1 LKKKKMKNAVPKNAS
16 YFAVQ
21 VLLDMYRNIDREYLP
36 EYTRQKALRAMMTL
50 FSIKRKD
57 FKKAHRV
64 KLLKVQSVEEFE
76 EHVQSL
82 AWSLSSKTINFYDD
96 EDFKEI
102 TVCDTTPTLLKT
114 TFLLSHAA
122 KSGVDETVIGLTLR
136 DIMMHIRP
144 ILVSKKI
151 LSQLVCLAGDDA
163 GNNEWLNWWKQLTQ
177 IEKVKNMGKW
187 KNGIVEHATPMK
199 VLREIIFKTET
210 LEELKSELERHHVTV
225 YVTKEEAARLDKKG
239 FKQSVPE
246 SGTWEDR
253 YRLCGIE
260 IHEEEVEFPTKD
272 FVPSVT
278 IPYPLQFKGKT
289 VISST
294 MIFDILSNQKR

>member
-1 LKKKKMKNAVPKNAS
+1 MKNAVPKNAS

-21 VLLDMYRNIDREYLP
+21 VLLDMYRNIDREYLH

-122 KSGVDETVIGLTLR
+122 KSGVAKTVIGKTLR
-136 DIMMHIRP
+136 DITFYIRP
-144 ILVSKKI
+144 ILVSKKM
-151 LSQLVCLAGDDA
+151 LSQLNQYN
-163 GNNEWLNWWKQLTQ
+163 NNEIDTF
-177 IEKVKNMGKW
+177 EK
-187 KNGIVEHATPMK
+187 GIVEHATPWN
-199 VLREIIFKTET
+199 IIRDRIIKAETEA
-210 LEELKSELERHHVTV
+210 ELKSKLERDLVLV
-225 YVTKEEAARLDKKG
+225 YITKEEDARLVKAGLQKDLPVIG
-239 FKQSVPE
+239 TAE
-246 SGTWEDR
+246 GTWKDR
-253 YRLCGIE
+253 FECVGIE
-260 IHEEEVEFPTKD
+260 IHEEEVKFPSKHSNHSIPFPNKFKD
-272 FVPSVT
+272 
-278 IPYPLQFKGKT
+278 KT
-289 VISST
+289 EISST
-294 MIFDILSNQKR
+294 MIFDILSNQKS

>member
-1 LKKKKMKNAVPKNAS
+1 
-16 YFAVQ
+16 
-21 VLLDMYRNIDREYLP
+21 
-36 EYTRQKALRAMMTL
+36 MMTL
-50 FSIKRKD
+50 FSIKAEK
-57 FKKAHRV
+57 FLKAHRV
-64 KLLKVQSVEEFE
+64 KLQEVQSVEEFE

-122 KSGVDETVIGLTLR
+122 RSGVDETVIGLTLR

-144 ILVSKKI
+144 ILVSKKM
-151 LSQLVCLAGDDA
+151 LSQLVCLAGYDA
-163 GNNEWLNWWKQLTQ
+163 GNNEWRNWWKQLTQ
-177 IEKVKNMGKW
+177 IEKDKKKGKW
-187 KNGIVEHATPMK
+187 KNGTVEHATPMK
-199 VLREIIFKTET
+199 VLRGIIFKTET

-225 YVTKEEAARLDKKG
+225 YVTKEEDARLDKKG
-239 FKQSVPE
+239 FGHNVPVN
-246 SGTWEDR
+246 GTWEDR

-260 IHEEEVEFPTKD
+260 IHEEEVEFPIKD

-278 IPYPLQFKGKT
+278 IPYPLKFKGKT
-289 VISST
+289 EIPSLFSST
-294 MIFDILSNQKR
+294 LSNQKR

>member
-1 LKKKKMKNAVPKNAS
+1 
-16 YFAVQ
+16 
-21 VLLDMYRNIDREYLP
+21 MYRNQDREWLP
-36 EYTRQKALRAMMTL
+36 EYTRHKALRAMMTL
-50 FSIKRKD
+50 FSIKAEK
-57 FKKAHRV
+57 FLKAHRV
-64 KLLKVQSVEEFE
+64 KLQEVQSVEEFE

-122 KSGVDETVIGLTLR
+122 RSGVDEKVIGLTLR

-144 ILVSKKI
+144 ILVSKKM
-151 LSQLVCLAGDDA
+151 LSQLVCLAGYDA
-163 GNNEWLNWWKQLTQ
+163 GNNEWRNWWKQLTQ
-177 IEKVKNMGKW
+177 IEKDKKKGKW
-187 KNGIVEHATPMK
+187 KNGTVEHATPMK
-199 VLREIIFKTET
+199 VLRGIIFKTET

-225 YVTKEEAARLDKKG
+225 YVTKEEDARLDKKG
-239 FKQSVPE
+239 FGHNVPVN
-246 SGTWEDR
+246 GTWEDR

-260 IHEEEVEFPTKD
+260 IHEEEVVFPND
-272 FVPSVT
+272 LVPSVT

-289 VISST
+289 VIPSLFSST
-294 MIFDILSNQKR
+294 LSNQKT

>member
-1 LKKKKMKNAVPKNAS
+1 
-16 YFAVQ
+16 
-21 VLLDMYRNIDREYLP
+21 
-36 EYTRQKALRAMMTL
+36 
-50 FSIKRKD
+50 
-57 FKKAHRV
+57 V
-64 KLLKVQSVEEFE
+64 KLLEVQSVEEFE

-122 KSGVDETVIGLTLR
+122 RSGVDETVIGLTLR

-144 ILVSKKI
+144 ILVSKKM

-199 VLREIIFKTET
+199 VLRGIIFKTET

-239 FKQSVPE
+239 FKQSVPVN
-246 SGTWEDR
+246 GTWEDR

-260 IHEEEVEFPTKD
+260 IHEEEVVFPND
-272 FVPSVT
+272 LVPSVT

-289 VISST
+289 VIPSLFSST
-294 MIFDILSNQKR
+294 LSNQKT

>member
-1 LKKKKMKNAVPKNAS
+1 MKNAVPINAS

-21 VLLDMYRNIDREYLP
+21 AVLDIYRTQEDNTSTY
-36 EYTRQKALRAMMTL
+36 YALREMMAL
-50 FSIKRKD
+50 FSIKAKK
-57 FKKAHRV
+57 FLKAHGV
-64 KLLKVQSVEEFE
+64 KLQEVQSVEEFE

-102 TVCDTTPTLLKT
+102 TVCDTTPTLLKA

-122 KSGVDETVIGLTLR
+122 RSGVDETVIGLTLR

-144 ILVSKKI
+144 ILVSKKM

-163 GNNEWLNWWKQLTQ
+163 GNNEWLNWWKQLTH

-187 KNGIVEHATPMK
+187 KNGTVEHATPMK
-199 VLREIIFKTET
+199 VLRGIIFKTET

-225 YVTKEEAARLDKKG
+225 YVTKEEDARLDKKG
-239 FKQSVPE
+239 FGHNVPVN
-246 SGTWEDR
+246 GTWEDR

-260 IHEEEVEFPTKD
+260 IHEEEVEFPIKD

-278 IPYPLQFKGKT
+278 IPYPLKFKGKT
-289 VISST
+289 EIPSILSST
-294 MIFDILSNQKR
+294 LSNQKRCN

>member
-1 LKKKKMKNAVPKNAS
+1 MKNAVPKNAS

-21 VLLDMYRNIDREYLP
+21 VILDMYRNQDREWLP
-36 EYTRQKALRAMMTL
+36 AYSRYKALRAMMKL
-50 FSIKRKD
+50 FSIGSFVNAQRE
-57 FKKAHRV
+57 
-64 KLLKVQSVEEFE
+64 KLLE
-76 EHVQSL
+76 VQSL
-82 AWSLSSKTINFYDD
+82 EEFVKFVQSLSSKTINFYDD

-163 GNNEWLNWWKQLTQ
+163 GNNEWRNWWKQLTQ
-177 IEKVKNMGKW
+177 IEKDKKKGKW
-187 KNGIVEHATPMK
+187 KKGIVEHATPMK
-199 VLREIIFKTET
+199 VLRGIIFKTET

-239 FKQSVPE
+239 FKQNVPE
-246 SGTWEDR
+246 NGTWEDR

-260 IHEEEVEFPTKD
+260 IHEEEVEFPISD

-278 IPYPLQFKGKT
+278 IPYPLKFEGKT
-289 VISST
+289 VIPSLFSST
-294 MIFDILSNQKR
+294 LSNQKR

>member
-1 LKKKKMKNAVPKNAS
+1 MLSLKKKKMKNAVPKNAS

-102 TVCDTTPTLLKT
+102 TVCDTTPTLLKA

-122 KSGVDETVIGLTLR
+122 KSGVDKTVIGLTLR
-136 DIMMHIRP
+136 DITFYIRP
-144 ILVSKKI
+144 ILVSKKM
-151 LSQLVCLAGDDA
+151 LSQLNQYN
-163 GNNEWLNWWKQLTQ
+163 NNEIDTFE
-177 IEKVKNMGKW
+177 IGT
-187 KNGIVEHATPMK
+187 VEHATPMN
-199 VLREIIFKTET
+199 IIRDRIIEAETEA
-210 LEELKSELERHHVTV
+210 ELKSELERHLVLV
-225 YVTKEEAARLDKKG
+225 YITKEEDARLVKAGLQKDLPVIG
-239 FKQSVPE
+239 TAE
-246 SGTWEDR
+246 GTWKDR
-253 YRLCGIE
+253 FECVGIE
-260 IHEEEVEFPTKD
+260 IHEEEEKVPTKR
-272 FVPSVT
+272 SNHS
-278 IPYPLQFKGKT
+278 IPFPKKFKDKT
-289 VISST
+289 EISST

>member
-1 LKKKKMKNAVPKNAS
+1 MKNAVPKNAS

-21 VLLDMYRNIDREYLP
+21 VLLDMYRNQDREWLP
-36 EYTRQKALRAMMTL
+36 EYTRHKALRAMMTL
-50 FSIKRKD
+50 FSIKAEK
-57 FKKAHRV
+57 FLKAHRV
-64 KLLKVQSVEEFE
+64 KLQEVQSVEEFE

-102 TVCDTTPTLLKT
+102 TVCDTTPTLLKA

-122 KSGVDETVIGLTLR
+122 RSGVDEKVIGLTLR

-144 ILVSKKI
+144 ILVSKKM
-151 LSQLVCLAGDDA
+151 LSQLVCLAGYDA
-163 GNNEWLNWWKQLTQ
+163 GNNEWRNWWKQLTQ
-177 IEKVKNMGKW
+177 IEKDKKKGKW
-187 KNGIVEHATPMK
+187 KNGTVEHATPMK
-199 VLREIIFKTET
+199 VLRGIIFKTET

-225 YVTKEEAARLDKKG
+225 YVTKEEDARLDKKG
-239 FKQSVPE
+239 FGHNVPVN
-246 SGTWEDR
+246 GTWEDR

-260 IHEEEVEFPTKD
+260 IHEEEVEFPIKD

-278 IPYPLQFKGKT
+278 IPYPLKFKGKT
-289 VISST
+289 EIPSLFSST
-294 MIFDILSNQKR
+294 LSNQKRCN